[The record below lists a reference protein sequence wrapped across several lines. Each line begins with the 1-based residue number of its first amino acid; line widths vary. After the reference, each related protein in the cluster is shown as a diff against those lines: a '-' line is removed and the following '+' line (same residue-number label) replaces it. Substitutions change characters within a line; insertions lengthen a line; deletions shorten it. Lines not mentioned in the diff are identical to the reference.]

1 MAYRNLNRGFKLIW
15 PQLNSFCS
23 YTGLFLVQKIQIRYL
38 STLLISKNQMKSN
51 RRNFFKL
58 SGLAGISLVGAN
70 ILPICVSATEK
81 NAVSNLDQIREQA
94 IKQRNQKFNMS
105 GYAAPKIETVRVGFI
120 GLGSRG
126 PGHVTNV
133 SLLEGVDIKALCD
146 IVPEKV
152 DKVKKSLAGS
162 GFSPEIYTVEAE
174 AWKKMCDRDD
184 IDLIYIATPWNMHT
198 PMAVY
203 AMEHGKHVCIEVPA
217 ATTLEECWQLVETS
231 EKTRKHCMMMEN
243 CCYDFFELLTLNMA
257 RQGFFGEIVHCEGA
271 YIHNLLG
278 LNFSKTDYWEM
289 WRLKENAGRRGN
301 LYPTHGL
308 GPVCQV
314 MGINRGDKMDFLVS
328 VMSKDFQ
335 MNETAKKLAATDKFY
350 KQFVDKPY
358 RGNMTTSTI
367 STSLGRTIMV
377 QHDVTSPNVYSRI
390 HKISGTIGAAL
401 KYPLPG
407 KISVDDNWVSPE
419 EYKAIEEKYT
429 PEIIKK
435 IGEMAK
441 QVGGHGGMDFLM
453 DWRTIDCLRNGLAL
467 DQDVYDA
474 ALWSSIAPL
483 SEWSVANRSN
493 SIDVP
498 DFTGGSW
505 KTNQPVDL
513 LLVKGG
519 NTKVIKTIPPGAH
532 RKPVPE
538 GVQN

>member
-1 MAYRNLNRGFKLIW
+1 
-15 PQLNSFCS
+15 
-23 YTGLFLVQKIQIRYL
+23 
-38 STLLISKNQMKSN
+38 MKSN
-51 RRNFFKL
+51 RRNFLKF
-58 SGLAGISLVGAN
+58 SSLAGVGLFGAN
-70 ILPICVSATEK
+70 IFQACVPVTGK
-81 NAVSNLDQIREQA
+81 NAVSNLDHIRGQA
-94 IKQRNQKFNMS
+94 IKQRNQKFNMC
-105 GYAAPKIETVRVGFI
+105 GYSAPKSDTVRIGFI
-120 GLGSRG
+120 GLGNRG
-126 PGHVTNV
+126 PDHLSNI
-133 SLLEGVDIKALCD
+133 SLLEGVEIKALCD
-146 IVPEKV
+146 IIPEKV
-152 DKVKKSLAGS
+152 NNAKKSIADS
-162 GFSPEIYTVEAE
+162 GFSPEIYTGEAE
-174 AWKKMCDRDD
+174 AWKKLCDRDD
-184 IDLIYIATPWNMHT
+184 IDLIYICTPWNMHT
-198 PMAVY
+198 TMAVY
-203 AMEHGKHVCIEVPA
+203 AMEHGKHVCTEVPA

-257 RQGFFGEIVHCEGA
+257 RQGFFGDIVHCEGA
-271 YIHNLLG
+271 YIHNLLD
-278 LNFSKTDYWEM
+278 LNFSRTGYWEM
-289 WRLKENAGRRGN
+289 WRLKENDSRRGN

-314 MGINRGDKMDFLVS
+314 MGINRGDKMDFMVS
-328 VMSKDFQ
+328 LMSKDFQ
-335 MNETAKKLAATDKFY
+335 MNDTAKKMAGTDEFY

-367 STSLGRTIMV
+367 RTYNGRSITV

-390 HKISGTIGAAL
+390 HKISGTKGSAL

-407 KISVDDNWVSPE
+407 KISYADDWVSPE
-419 EYKAIEEKYT
+419 EYKVIEEKYT
-429 PEIIKK
+429 PEIVKRV
-435 IGEMAK
+435 GEIAK

-513 LLVKGG
+513 QMKKGG
-519 NTKVIKTIPPGAH
+519 NTKVVHQSHK
-532 RKPVPE
+532 
-538 GVQN
+538 